1 MNSLALRWFGLP
13 GLDHGREQREP
24 DPRGG
29 AAARRA
35 GLGAA
40 VQPGP
45 GEGRAGA
52 AAGAGP
58 EPPGACKT
66 EFLQF
71 FLSSLFALFFLILLI
86 ALHVL
91 LCHANFPQCGIKKKK
106 RAFLFLKAA

>member
-24 DPRGG
+24 DPGGG

-71 FLSSLFALFFLILLI
+71 FLSSLFALFLFLLF

-106 RAFLFLKAA
+106 KGHSCS